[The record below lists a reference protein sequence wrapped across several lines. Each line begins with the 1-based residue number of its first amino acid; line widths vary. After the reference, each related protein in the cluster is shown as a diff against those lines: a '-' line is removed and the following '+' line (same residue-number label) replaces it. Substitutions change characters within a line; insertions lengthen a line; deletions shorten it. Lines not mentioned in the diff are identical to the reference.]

1 MVMKY
6 LKRFESLFGG
16 AVEPELFFDRN
27 LPRSEKN
34 NASMYNHYTE
44 NREAWTK
51 KEMDYLYSVVEKSDK
66 VEGFGLQNAQ
76 KYAPDMKIF
85 YFVLFPKEG
94 SDLNLEI
101 YCHKCEDEVY
111 LVQEF
116 ILDGDCDRR
125 YFCDG
130 FETLKKM
137 IDKFL

>member
-6 LKRFESLFGG
+6 LKRFESLFG
-16 AVEPELFFDRN
+16 ASEPELFFDRN
-27 LPRSEKN
+27 LPRSSTN
-34 NASMYNHYTE
+34 DASMYNHYTQ

-51 KEMDYLYSVVEKSDK
+51 NEIDYLYSVVEKSDK
-66 VEGFGLQNAQ
+66 VEGFGLQNVQ
-76 KYAPDMKIF
+76 EKPDMKIF

-116 ILDGDCDRR
+116 IFDGDCDKR

>member
-1 MVMKY
+1 MKY
-6 LKRFESLFGG
+6 LKRFESIFGG
-16 AVEPELFFDRN
+16 ASEPELFFDRN
-27 LPRSEKN
+27 LPRSSTN
-34 NASMYNHYTE
+34 DASMYNHYTQ

-51 KEMDYLYSVVEKSDK
+51 NEIDYLYSVVKKSDK
-66 VEGFGLQNAQ
+66 VEGFGFN
-76 KYAPDMKIF
+76 PVHNTPGMKIF

-116 ILDGDCDRR
+116 IFDGDCDKR

>member
-1 MVMKY
+1 MKY

-16 AVEPELFFDRN
+16 SVEPELFFDRN
-27 LPRSEKN
+27 LPRSSTN
-34 NASMYNHYTE
+34 DASMYNQYTQ

-51 KEMDYLYSVVEKSDK
+51 NEIDYLYSVVGKSDK
-66 VEGFGLQNAQ
+66 VEGFGLLNAR
-76 KYAPDMKIF
+76 KYDPDMKIF

-101 YCHKCEDEVY
+101 YCQKCEDEVY

-116 ILDGDCDRR
+116 ILDGDFDRR

>member
-6 LKRFESLFGG
+6 LKRFESIFGG
-16 AVEPELFFDRN
+16 ASEPELFFDRN
-27 LPRSEKN
+27 LPRSSTN
-34 NASMYNHYTE
+34 DASMYNHYTQ

-66 VEGFGLQNAQ
+66 VEGFGLQNVQ
-76 KYAPDMKIF
+76 EKPDMKIF

-116 ILDGDCDRR
+116 IFDGDCDRR

>member
-1 MVMKY
+1 MKY
-6 LKRFESLFGG
+6 LKRFESLFG
-16 AVEPELFFDRN
+16 ASEPELFFDRN
-27 LPRSEKN
+27 LPRSSTN
-34 NASMYNHYTE
+34 DASMYNHYTQ

-51 KEMDYLYSVVEKSDK
+51 NEIDYLYSVVEKSDK
-66 VEGFGLQNAQ
+66 VEGFGLQNVQ
-76 KYAPDMKIF
+76 EKPDMKIF

-116 ILDGDCDRR
+116 IFDGDCDKR

>member
-6 LKRFESLFGG
+6 LKRFESIFGG
-16 AVEPELFFDRN
+16 ASEPELFFDRN
-27 LPRSEKN
+27 LPRSSTN
-34 NASMYNHYTE
+34 DASMYNHYTQ

-51 KEMDYLYSVVEKSDK
+51 NEIDYLYSVVKKSDK
-66 VEGFGLQNAQ
+66 VEGFGFN
-76 KYAPDMKIF
+76 PVHNTPGMKIF

-116 ILDGDCDRR
+116 IFDGDCDKR

>member
-1 MVMKY
+1 MKY
-6 LKRFESLFGG
+6 LKLFESIFSG
-16 AVEPELFFDRN
+16 ASEPELFFDRN
-27 LPRSEKN
+27 LPRSSTN
-34 NASMYNHYTE
+34 DASMYNQYTQ

-51 KEMDYLYSVVEKSDK
+51 NEIDYLYSVVEKSDK
-66 VEGFGLQNAQ
+66 VEGFGLLNAQ
-76 KYAPDMKIF
+76 KYDPDMKIF
-85 YFVLFPKEG
+85 YFVLFPKED

-101 YCHKCEDEVY
+101 YCQKCEDEVY

>member
-1 MVMKY
+1 MKY

-34 NASMYNHYTE
+34 NVSMYNHYTE

-85 YFVLFPKEG
+85 YFVLFPKED

>member
-1 MVMKY
+1 MKY
-6 LKRFESLFGG
+6 LKKFESLFGG
-16 AVEPELFFDRN
+16 SVEPELFFDRN
-27 LPRSEKN
+27 LPRSSTN
-34 NASMYNHYTE
+34 DASMYNNYTQ

-51 KEMDYLYSVVEKSDK
+51 NEIDYLYSVVEKSDK
-66 VEGFGLQNAQ
+66 VEGFGLQNVQ
-76 KYAPDMKIF
+76 EKPDMKIF

>member
-6 LKRFESLFGG
+6 LKRFESIFGG
-16 AVEPELFFDRN
+16 ASEPELFFDRN

-34 NASMYNHYTE
+34 NASMYNNYTQ

-51 KEMDYLYSVVEKSDK
+51 NEMDYLYSVVEKSDK
-66 VEGFGLQNAQ
+66 VEGFGLQNVQ
-76 KYAPDMKIF
+76 EKPDMKIF

-116 ILDGDCDRR
+116 IFDGDCDRR

>member
-1 MVMKY
+1 MKY
-6 LKRFESLFGG
+6 LKRFESLFG
-16 AVEPELFFDRN
+16 ASEPELFFDRN
-27 LPRSEKN
+27 LPRSSTN
-34 NASMYNHYTE
+34 DASMYNNYTQ

-51 KEMDYLYSVVEKSDK
+51 NEMDYLYSVVEKSDK
-66 VEGFGLQNAQ
+66 VEGFGLQNVQ
-76 KYAPDMKIF
+76 EKPDMKIF

-116 ILDGDCDRR
+116 IFDGDCDRR

>member
-6 LKRFESLFGG
+6 LKRFESLFG
-16 AVEPELFFDRN
+16 ASEPELFFDRN

-34 NASMYNHYTE
+34 DASMYNNYTQ

-51 KEMDYLYSVVEKSDK
+51 NEIDYLHSVVEKSDK
-66 VEGFGLQNAQ
+66 VEGFGFN
-76 KYAPDMKIF
+76 PVHNTPGMEIF
-85 YFVLFPKEG
+85 YFVLWPEEG
-94 SDLNLEI
+94 SDLGLEI
-101 YCHKCEDEVY
+101 YCHKCMDEVY

-116 ILDGDCDRR
+116 VLEGVDRR